1 MNGFQQV
8 QVRVEIQKES
18 AHRDVVIQSEK
29 DRERKERN
37 EISHHRRSENIE
49 SNFNNL
55 KMCPRP
61 NKLKSKI
68 AISIASIYSCNVRRK
83 AYPGSISDSDL
94 FDLGI

>member
-37 EISHHRRSENIE
+37 EISHH
-49 SNFNNL
+49 
-55 KMCPRP
+55 
-61 NKLKSKI
+61 
-68 AISIASIYSCNVRRK
+68 
-83 AYPGSISDSDL
+83 
-94 FDLGI
+94 